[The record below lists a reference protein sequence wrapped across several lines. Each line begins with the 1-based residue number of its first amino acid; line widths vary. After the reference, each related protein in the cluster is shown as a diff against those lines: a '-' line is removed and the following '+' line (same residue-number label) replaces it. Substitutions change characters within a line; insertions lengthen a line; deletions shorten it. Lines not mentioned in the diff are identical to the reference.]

1 MQQPYGLQHLRSFE
15 RSAQAVT
22 DVIDEIQFR
31 RESIMD

>member
-22 DVIDEIQFR
+22 DVIDVVLVLSF
-31 RESIMD
+31 